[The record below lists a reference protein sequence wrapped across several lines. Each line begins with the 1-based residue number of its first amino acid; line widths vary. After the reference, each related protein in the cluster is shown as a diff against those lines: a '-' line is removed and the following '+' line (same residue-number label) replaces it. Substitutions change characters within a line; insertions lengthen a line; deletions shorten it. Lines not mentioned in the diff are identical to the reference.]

1 MRGTRT
7 VYALC
12 LLVMLLAAAPAHAAV
27 TTTPVSIPASQ
38 PDDEGNP
45 VTLDGGVTYPSE
57 GCPCPGIVINHG
69 FLGKWQDSGRI
80 TEQLA
85 GEGYVVLRYSS
96 RGFGETPGEVDLM
109 GPKETQDLLDA
120 VDWLNDPN
128 SPVVGGKVIRDR
140 IGQFGGSYGGA
151 HAWAL
156 AASGHPAVRT
166 TVPTATW
173 TDIYDALLPNGVMLT
188 AYANGFYA
196 SGYGPTGSAIE
207 GEMSTQQNYS
217 QNLHRWMAEVNSG
230 VGVADAKAGMATRS
244 VATDYG
250 RVKIPVFIVQGLN
263 DGLFSANQAIEAYQ
277 AIRGNGVAA
286 RLYLGGIGHPPSDG
300 SLDSPEATYVGNQVL
315 AWFDHYLKGVDNGID
330 RQPPVEFSEA
340 DYFHNRWDGT
350 TRTAKGYPFAKPRTM
365 HLCTT
370 GASGGALSSTA
381 CPDALPAFASNA
393 NAGTG
398 YDQEPVTSGGAE
410 DLEEGF
416 GEYLGH
422 DVPDLTTAPTIL
434 NYESPPL
441 AKPLALAGIPKLR
454 LQVAAADVLPAGVEP
469 ATAAAFQLDPKLYDV
484 APDGTAK
491 LLTRGAFAEPLAA
504 VEPGTSTVP
513 AHPVEF
519 DAFGLSNTIPAGHR
533 LRVALQTSDAPY
545 LRPTPNPF
553 LAAIL
558 AGSAVD
564 LPVLGGGPPSKAKA
578 HGHVSRAARR
588 GGRAAPR
595 RPRRAHARG
604 HLRSR

>member
-1 MRGTRT
+1 MLGTR
-7 VYALC
+7 VALA
-12 LLVMLLAAAPAHAAV
+12 LALLAGLAGAAPAGAAV

-38 PDDEGNP
+38 PDDSGNP
-45 VTLDGGVTYPSE
+45 VVLDGGVTYPSS
-57 GCPCPGIVINHG
+57 GCPCPGIIINHG
-69 FLGKWQDSGRI
+69 FLGRWQDSGRI

-85 GEGYVVLRYSS
+85 AEGYVVLRYSS

-120 VDWLNDPN
+120 VDWLNDPG
-128 SPVVGGKVIRDR
+128 SPVVGGKVIRNR

-173 TDIYDALLPNGVMLT
+173 TDIYDALLPNGVMLL

-196 SGYGPTGSAIE
+196 SGYGPTGAALGGSF
-207 GEMSTQQNYS
+207 STAQNYS

-230 VGVADAKAGMATRS
+230 VGVEEAKAGMATRS
-244 VATDYG
+244 VATGYD

-263 DGLFSANQAIEAYQ
+263 DGLFSVNQAIDAYQ
-277 AIRGNGVAA
+277 AIRAHKGKA

-315 AWFDHYLKGVDNGID
+315 AWFDHYLKGIDNGID
-330 RQPPVEFSEA
+330 DRPPIEFSEA

-350 TRTAKGYPFAKPRTM
+350 TRTAKRYPFGPRQTV
-365 HLCTT
+365 HLCAT
-370 GASGGALSSTA
+370 GPSGGELSSEP
-381 CPDALPAFASNA
+381 CPDALPALASNGQ
-393 NAGTG
+393 AGTG
-398 YDQEPVTSGGAE
+398 YDQEPVTSGYAE

-416 GEYLGH
+416 AEYFGQEA
-422 DVPDLTTAPTIL
+422 PDLTTAPTIL
-434 NYESPPL
+434 NYESAPL
-441 AKPLALAGIPKLR
+441 DEPLALAGVPRMR
-454 LQVAAADVLPAGVEP
+454 LQVAATDVLPAGVEP

-484 APDGTAK
+484 APNGKAK
-491 LLTRGAFAEPLAA
+491 LLTRGAFAEPLDA
-504 VEPGTSTVP
+504 VAPGTSTVP
-513 AHPVEF
+513 AHAVDF

-533 LRVALQTSDAPY
+533 LRIALQTSDAPY

-553 LAAIL
+553 AAAIL
-558 AGSAVD
+558 PGSAVD
-564 LPVLGGGPPSKAKA
+564 LPVIGDGKATKPSK
-578 HGHVSRAARR
+578 RTTRRR
-588 GGRAAPR
+588 G
-595 RPRRAHARG
+595 
-604 HLRSR
+604 

>member
-1 MRGTRT
+1 MASALAL
-7 VYALC
+7 VLLC
-12 LLVMLLAAAPAHAAV
+12 LLAAGPAQAAV

-45 VTLDGGVTYPSE
+45 VVLDGGVTYPSA
-57 GCPCPGIVINHG
+57 GCPCPGIIINHG
-69 FLGKWQDSGRI
+69 FLGSWHDSTRM

-85 GEGYVVLRYSS
+85 AEGYVVLRYSS

-109 GPKETQDLLDA
+109 GPKERQDLLDA
-120 VDWLNDPN
+120 VDWLNDPR
-128 SPVVGGKVIRDR
+128 SPVVGGKVIKNR

-173 TDIYDALLPNGVMLT
+173 TDIYDALVPNGVMLL

-196 SGYGPTGSAIE
+196 SGYGPGAGALS
-207 GEMSTQQNYS
+207 GKLSTQQNYS

-230 VGVADAKAGMATRS
+230 VGVEDAKAGMATRS
-244 VATDYG
+244 VGTDYS

-263 DGLFSANQAIEAYQ
+263 DGLFSMNQAVEAYQ
-277 AIRGNGVAA
+277 ALRSRKVNA

-300 SLDSPEATYVGNQVL
+300 SLDSPEAKHVGDEVL
-315 AWFDHYLKGVDNGID
+315 AWFDHYLKGEKNGID
-330 RQPPVEFSEA
+330 TRAPIEFSEA

-350 TRTAKGYPFAKPRTM
+350 TRSAKRFPLADGATM
-365 HLCTT
+365 HLCTS
-370 GASGGALSSTA
+370 GPSGGTLSSTP
-381 CPDALPAFASNA
+381 CPDALPAVASNG
-393 NAGTG
+393 NAATG
-398 YDQEPVTSGGAE
+398 YDQEPVTSEYAE
-410 DLEEGF
+410 ELQDGF
-416 GEYLGH
+416 AEQFGQEI
-422 DVPDLTTAPTIL
+422 PDLTTAPTIL
-434 NYESPPL
+434 NYESPAL
-441 AKPLALAGIPKLR
+441 TKPLAMAGIPKLR
-454 LQVAAADVLPAGVEP
+454 LNVAATDVLPVGVEP

-504 VEPGTSTVP
+504 VAPGTSTVP

-519 DAFGLSNTIPAGHR
+519 DAFGFSNTVPAGHR

-553 LAAIL
+553 AAAIL

-564 LPVLGGGPPSKAKA
+564 LPVLAT
-578 HGHVSRAARR
+578 SRH
-588 GGRAAPR
+588 GGRPAPR
-595 RPRRAHARG
+595 R
-604 HLRSR
+604 